1 MQEDEREK
9 KKEREKEGK
18 IESGRE
24 GIQRPPVIHWNILIF
39 HALQEVHRPVVEG
52 GARKIKGGKKK
63 EERKINKERRKDYL
77 RRLQTADC
85 RQHLWRCRR

>member
-1 MQEDEREK
+1 MLRDTRLRREGARGREEN

-52 GARKIKGGKKK
+52 GARKIKGKKKKK
-63 EERKINKERRKDYL
+63 ER
-77 RRLQTADC
+77 
-85 RQHLWRCRR
+85 